1 MAHVLGVPSPKEDID
16 GSMVGDVYYEENDLE
31 RIVHYCERDLITVAQ
46 VFLMLRNV
54 ELLTEDDIVN
64 V

>member
-1 MAHVLGVPSPKEDID
+1 MAHVLGIPSPKEDID

-46 VFLMLRNV
+46 VFLRLRNV